1 MLNKISMRARRV
13 TASRVLILPAAA
25 ICLLFS
31 SAANAADWQRLAPAG
46 AGFAIMMPG
55 TPQTMDRNVQTHF
68 GPRVMH
74 IWAFETK
81 DSAYMAM
88 YADYQAQIPD
98 PKKSLEEVRDGQVGK
113 GKLVAEENV
122 SAGGYPGK
130 KTLISTADGKTVVSQ
145 FFLVGSKLY
154 QMMYVTLGAPQA
166 AVQAAAPFMKSFQL
180 GR

>member
-1 MLNKISMRARRV
+1 MLNKISMR
-13 TASRVLILPAAA
+13 SLISPAAA
-25 ICLLFS
+25 ICVLFS

-55 TPQTMDRNVQTHF
+55 TPQTMDRNMQTHF

-74 IWAFETK
+74 IWSFETK

-88 YADYQAQIPD
+88 YVDYQAQIPD

-130 KTLISTADGKTVVSQ
+130 KTLISADGKTVVSQ
-145 FFLVGSKLY
+145 FFLVGTKLY
-154 QMMYVTLGAPQA
+154 QIMYVTPSAPREA
-166 AVQAAAPFMKSFQL
+166 LQAAAPFMKSFQL
-180 GR
+180 GH

>member
-1 MLNKISMRARRV
+1 MLNKISMRA
-13 TASRVLILPAAA
+13 LIPSAAA

-31 SAANAADWQRLAPAG
+31 SAVNAADWQRLAPAG

-55 TPQTMDRNVQTHF
+55 APQTMDQNVQTHF

-74 IWAFETK
+74 IWAVETNN
-81 DSAYMAM
+81 SAYMAM
-88 YADYQAQIPD
+88 YADYKAQIPD
-98 PKKSLEEVRDGQVGK
+98 PKKGLEEVRDGQVGK
-113 GKLVAEENV
+113 GKLVAEENI

-145 FFLVGSKLY
+145 FFLVGTKLY
-154 QMMYVTLGAPQA
+154 QIMYVTPSAPQEA
-166 AVQAAAPFMKSFQL
+166 LLAAAPFMKSFQL